1 MRLPSPMPRGG
12 RLAAL
17 LPLLM
22 LLLPQSLP
30 AAKAPPSGWSR
41 WDSPAPEA
49 MRTAIGKLP

>member
-41 WDSPAPEA
+41 WDNPAPEA